1 MKKTNFIVVFWL
13 LLALISFVVF
23 VINFSGLWDSIS
35 YLIYPS
41 KDYPYEQGSKEDLL
55 RKLIQ
60 VIPMIIFTVV
70 TFIVGIRQ
78 GLKNFNKA

>member
-23 VINFSGLWDSIS
+23 VINFSGFWDSIS
-35 YLIYPS
+35 YLIFPS
-41 KDYPYEQGSKEDLL
+41 KEYIYEGNSKEDLL

-60 VIPMIIFTVV
+60 VIPMIVFTVV
-70 TFIVGIRQ
+70 TFIIGIKQ
-78 GLKNFNKA
+78 GLKNYNQV

>member
-23 VINFSGLWDSIS
+23 VINFSGFWDSIS
-35 YLIYPS
+35 YLIIPS
-41 KDYPYEQGSKEDLL
+41 KEYVYEGNSKEDLL

-60 VIPMIIFTVV
+60 VIPMIVFTVV
-70 TFIVGIRQ
+70 TFIIGIKQ
-78 GLKNFNKA
+78 GLKNYNQV